1 MKGVQNTG
9 TSKGESIQIP
19 DVQSQ
24 FSHGQSRMRGVHPL
38 DPGTL
43 EPLFLLSSSVDEERH
58 DPIGHHFPQDFMI
71 RLSVVAVL
79 FSVVASAMG
88 CSPRANPESDKVQEQ
103 GGIEPSSIT
112 QLVLLGTGTPNA
124 EPDRA
129 GSSLAV
135 VVNGTPYL
143 VDAGPGLV
151 RRANEAFSLGVEG
164 LEPKRLA
171 TLFLT
176 HLHSDH
182 TLGLPDLIFTPWTLE
197 REEPLKIFGPQG
209 TEDLSLH
216 LTAAYQAD
224 VQIRLQG
231 LEPANLTG
239 YEVEAQDVNPGFVF
253 EDENVRVTA
262 FQVTHGTW
270 PQAFGYRFETPDRV
284 IVISGDTSPNEA
296 IARECGGC
304 DILVHEVYSQ
314 AGWEKRDSVW
324 QEYHAASHT
333 SGLALGELAAR
344 ANPKLL
350 VLTHQLLWGAT
361 PEELLAEVRRGF
373 SGTVAYGRDLDV
385 F

>member
-1 MKGVQNTG
+1 MTPSA
-9 TSKGESIQIP
+9 T
-19 DVQSQ
+19 
-24 FSHGQSRMRGVHPL
+24 FFFRG
-38 DPGTL
+38 
-43 EPLFLLSSSVDEERH
+43 
-58 DPIGHHFPQDFMI
+58 FMI
-71 RLSVVAVL
+71 RLFVVAVL
-79 FSVVASAMG
+79 LPVLASAMG
-88 CSPRANPESDKVQEQ
+88 GSPGANPDSEDAQEQ
-103 GGIEPSSIT
+103 EGLQPSSVT

-151 RRANEAFSLGVEG
+151 RRAKEAFSQGVEG
-164 LEPKRLA
+164 LEVKRLA

-176 HLHSDH
+176 HLHTDH

-197 REEPLKIFGPQG
+197 REEPLRVFGPQG
-209 TEDLSLH
+209 TEDLSHH

-224 VQIRLQG
+224 VQVRLQG
-231 LEPANLTG
+231 LEPANPTG
-239 YEVEAQDVNPGFVF
+239 YEVQAKDVNPGLVF

-262 FQVTHGTW
+262 FQVTHGSW

-284 IVISGDTSPNEA
+284 IVISGDTSPDEA
-296 IARECGGC
+296 IVRECGGC

-314 AGWEKRDSVW
+314 AGWEKRDPVW

-333 SGLALGELAAR
+333 SGVDLGELAKR
-344 ANPKLL
+344 AGPKLL

-373 SGTVAYGRDLDV
+373 SGTVVYGRDLDV